1 MLINVIKNEDIKKY
15 SPQKYFVGLFLYYSF
30 YNILYLFIFSFM
42 GNNFTVINY
51 SNNSFKKV
59 FWERDINLDNSFKL
73 IHFWFQYFIEED
85 KWFWLKKLFMSEIID
100 NYQNIDSV
108 FLDNSWE
115 LFMDWFN
122 DRFNYR
128 NLKWNK
134 TIKSNIKLLLFV
146 EDSNN
151 NLFQINCAFT
161 NNEYLDRF
169 FGWDYSKNFKLSTQL
184 VQKWSFSF
192 YVLKLIWDNT
202 NFNPVNTK
210 NDIDVYISK
219 YNEKYNIYNV
229 WLSAEIEDDSIKW
242 NNNEDNLVEID
253 ESGFWIMVNG
263 VSYEIYQWKIV
274 KSSDIEEIER
284 LREKYL
290 FNNIS
295 NYE

>member
-1 MLINVIKNEDIKKY
+1 
-15 SPQKYFVGLFLYYSF
+15 
-30 YNILYLFIFSFM
+30 M

-73 IHFWFQYFIEED
+73 IHFWFQYFIEVD
-85 KWFWLKKLFMSEIID
+85 KWFGVKKLFMSEIVD
-100 NYQNIDSV
+100 NYQNIDWV

-128 NLKWNK
+128 DLKWNK
-134 TIKSNIKLLLFV
+134 SIKSNIKLLLFV
-146 EDSNN
+146 EDNNN

-274 KSSDIEEIER
+274 KSSDIEEIEK